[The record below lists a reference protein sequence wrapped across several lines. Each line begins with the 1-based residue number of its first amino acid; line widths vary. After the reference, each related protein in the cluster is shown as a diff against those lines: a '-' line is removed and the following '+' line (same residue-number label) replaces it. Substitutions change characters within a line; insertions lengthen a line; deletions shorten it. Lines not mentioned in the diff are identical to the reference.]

1 MAFELTEKAL
11 LASERNDIKPNIAL
25 VIEGISTVFGAV
37 NIEKIARYG
46 EDSITYG
53 LADLFY
59 GGTVPIEDQKEYIS
73 FSGGTSTEIRQTLQQ
88 DKGVAES
95 VSNMT
100 VALIDQNNEITNII
114 APGNVVPDINGRR
127 CKVYFGFD
135 GTAYPDDYIIIFR
148 GIVQSTESLPGLV
161 RMNLSHPDQKKRS
174 TIFNPASSALSG
186 AMGSGDTVSNVTSSA
201 DFLARITGPDGST
214 IDGDFRT
221 YLKIDSE
228 IMEYQSISGNQ
239 FQTLTRGVLGT
250 TAAAHSSGATVES
263 FYRVGGS
270 TSNAIELSLKM
281 MLSGENTFQFD
292 NIIITN
298 FVRISASSSVANA
311 IFFSNR
317 DIIEETNVQVGD
329 FIETTGATNGANN
342 VSPSTTIKVSDIV
355 IVEGVG
361 SYIVVGGVS
370 FVEEVATSALLKI
383 RSQYDVWPDGL
394 RMKMDEVDISE
405 HDDIKNTFVVDFSL
419 DFYLVDEINGKEF
432 ISQQIYDPV
441 GCFSLP
447 RKSQASLG
455 IHVPPLPNENIISLD
470 IDNVVDPK
478 AIKIQRSTNKNI
490 INTILYKYE
499 TLATDPDT
507 FTQTTLSLDSAA
519 ISQLNVGRRSKVIEA
534 QGMRTAL
541 SAEARATA
549 TASRRLKNIQKVLS
563 F

>member
-1 MAFELTEKAL
+1 
-11 LASERNDIKPNIAL
+11 
-25 VIEGISTVFGAV
+25 
-37 NIEKIARYG
+37 
-46 EDSITYG
+46 
-53 LADLFY
+53 
-59 GGTVPIEDQKEYIS
+59 
-73 FSGGTSTEIRQTLQQ
+73 
-88 DKGVAES
+88 
-95 VSNMT
+95 
-100 VALIDQNNEITNII
+100 
-114 APGNVVPDINGRR
+114 
-127 CKVYFGFD
+127 
-135 GTAYPDDYIIIFR
+135 
-148 GIVQSTESLPGLV
+148 
-161 RMNLSHPDQKKRS
+161 
-174 TIFNPASSALSG
+174 
-186 AMGSGDTVSNVTSSA
+186 
-201 DFLARITGPDGST
+201 
-214 IDGDFRT
+214 
-221 YLKIDSE
+221 
-228 IMEYQSISGNQ
+228 
-239 FQTLTRGVLGT
+239 
-250 TAAAHSSGATVES
+250 
-263 FYRVGGS
+263 
-270 TSNAIELSLKM
+270 
-281 MLSGENTFQFD
+281 ML
-292 NIIITN
+292 
-298 FVRISASSSVANA
+298 
-311 IFFSNR
+311 
-317 DIIEETNVQVGD
+317 
-329 FIETTGATNGANN
+329 
-342 VSPSTTIKVSDIV
+342 
-355 IVEGVG
+355 
-361 SYIVVGGVS
+361 VS

-549 TASRRLKNIQKVLS
+549 TASRRLKKYSKGAEFLNGVKVLFKDGFNVEVGDKFLLDFSSLQISDIQSGTRSGDSRIMEVDNKRINLKTGLVTFNLVDTNFDKDTRFGLIAATSKIKSATDGTTWVIEPS
-563 F
+563 FGSRFGDNEYRKWEKYIGANIKIVSPDYTTRDGSAILTGISGNTVTVNTSVGFTPVAGDFMILDNYSNQTLEKIQTIFVHLNTGTSNFADGKVFYAIF